1 MSVMDKISTL
11 KTILNMVEKVVT
23 VMIKVVEYVLEQ
35 KDVVNA

>member
-1 MSVMDKISTL
+1 MDKITTL

-35 KDVVNA
+35 KDIVNA

>member
-1 MSVMDKISTL
+1 MDKISTL

>member
-1 MSVMDKISTL
+1 MSVMDKITTL

-35 KDVVNA
+35 KDIVNA